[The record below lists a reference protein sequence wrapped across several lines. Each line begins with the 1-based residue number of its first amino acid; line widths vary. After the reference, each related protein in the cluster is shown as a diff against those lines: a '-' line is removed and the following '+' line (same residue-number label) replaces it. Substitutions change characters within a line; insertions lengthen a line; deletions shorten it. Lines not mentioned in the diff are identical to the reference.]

1 MSAKTKILLDVDGVL
16 NALLPVNATPPQT
29 WSDWHISRAEGFR
42 MCTSKAMARSITD
55 LGEVHWLTTWNEDN
69 LANAIISPLV
79 GIGPFPVAAR
89 PSDRLVFGD
98 EMWKPRAA
106 EVFSKQHARVVW
118 IDDDARHLWAEW
130 KGGAAFPSNMLVV
143 SPNPDTGLT
152 PDEIEQI
159 KGWIANES
167 TL

>member
-1 MSAKTKILLDVDGVL
+1 VQVKPKILLDVDGVL
-16 NALLPVNATPPQT
+16 NAMPPRGAPLPDT
-29 WSDWHISRAEGFR
+29 WQDWSVSRAEGFQ
-42 MCTSKAMARSITD
+42 MHTSRAMARSIAE
-55 LGEVHWLTTWNEDN
+55 LGDVHWLTTWNEDN
-69 LANAIISPLV
+69 LANVVISPLV

-98 EMWKPRAA
+98 EMWKPRTA
-106 EVFSKQHARVVW
+106 EVFSKQHERVVW
-118 IDDDARHLWAEW
+118 IDDDALHLWAEW

-143 SPNPDTGLT
+143 GPNPDTGLT

>member
-1 MSAKTKILLDVDGVL
+1 MSVKTKILLDVDGVL
-16 NALLPVNATPPQT
+16 NALLPVDAIPPQT
-29 WSDWHISRAEGFR
+29 WLDWKISRVEGFR
-42 MCTSKAMARSITD
+42 MCTSKAMARSIAA

-69 LANAIISPLV
+69 LANTIISPLV

-98 EMWKPRAA
+98 EMWKPRTA
-106 EVFSKQHARVVW
+106 EAFSKQHERVVW

-143 SPNPDTGLT
+143 GPNPDTGLT